1 MDCALWLN
9 RRKIHTASEIVDE
22 PDIASLR
29 GYFLAGSLVGWLRE
43 HGGGQYAEK
52 LEKLSADDPELNEK
66 LAEIFGGSVCG
77 HKSFGKGAPQTA
89 VGATGV
95 PSSAL
100 PCSLTAALS
109 SFDFGSA
116 DSYSYSEISS
126 FSSFLHSWELFLGSF
141 LSGSYTFGSGIHE
154 WEWEWLFALYK
165 SGSFTLGSFT
175 SFHEWEW
182 EWLFRAVRSGS
193 FAGGLSGLFG
203 SFNFGSFWRFGHFG
217 YFGSFG
223 SQSSFAV
230 PFPESL
236 DMLDE
241 YDRIMLETLMKCP
254 LDRFGYGI
262 HNI

>member
-9 RRKIHTASEIVDE
+9 RRKIRTAAEIAGE

-43 HGGGQYAEK
+43 HGGGQYAKK

-66 LAEIFGGSVCG
+66 LADIFGGSACG
-77 HKSFGKGAPQTA
+77 HKSFGEGAPQTA
-89 VGATGV
+89 VGAVGF
-95 PSSAL
+95 PSSVL

-116 DSYSYSEISS
+116 GSYGYSEISS
-126 FSSFLHSWELFLGSF
+126 FGSFLHSWELFLSSF
-141 LSGSYTFGSGIHE
+141 LSGSYTFGSGMHE
-154 WEWEWLFALYK
+154 WEWEWLFELYK

-182 EWLFRAVRSGS
+182 EWLFRAIRSGS
-193 FAGGLSGLFG
+193 FAGGSFG
-203 SFNFGSFWRFGHFG
+203 SFNFGSFWRFGD
-217 YFGSFG
+217 FGSWIG
-223 SQSSFAV
+223 FAL
-230 PFPESL
+230 PFTEDFDL
-236 DMLDE
+236 LDE
-241 YDRIMLETLMKCP
+241 YDRIMLETLIKCP